1 MGVWDSL
8 AHKLGFAQER
18 NEFELLE
25 TEAGEPGFWSG
36 PPKRGTEGTEPA
48 PSGPGKRPQPT
59 AYGRGPA
66 GRVYRPDGRP

>member
-36 PPKRGTEGTEPA
+36 PPKRGTEGTEPGGGCTPLLGQA
-48 PSGPGKRPQPT
+48 SL
-59 AYGRGPA
+59 
-66 GRVYRPDGRP
+66 